1 MHLTGRDFMA
11 VDDHKLPLTRNVG
24 DAFAVICR
32 VLGGHQPNAVAK
44 AMGMDRKTARN
55 ALDGKAGVPVIT
67 KALQARQRAED
78 DHYELWLALG
88 QMIFGET
95 LDEWE
100 ERRLNRIIEGNTHAI
115 STLEARRKRR
125 QELRALPSPDA
136 GDMGR
141 RRA

>member
-55 ALDGKAGVPVIT
+55 ALDGKAGVGAQGAVPN
-67 KALQARQRAED
+67 KADQPDRFAVQWEDSFIHPTDTRPAR
-78 DHYELWLALG
+78 
-88 QMIFGET
+88 
-95 LDEWE
+95 
-100 ERRLNRIIEGNTHAI
+100 
-115 STLEARRKRR
+115 LE
-125 QELRALPSPDA
+125 
-136 GDMGR
+136 
-141 RRA
+141 